1 MAHMARPRKDAQKTA
16 DAMASAAGRQD
27 ATAERRRVQMEDARR
42 QAERTMARADGWS
55 SLYTG
60 AGLPGRDKTESFE
73 FKARARIEWAQ
84 LQNLYRQNWIAKRL
98 VDDVVGDATRSGF
111 EIDFEATDDDAK
123 DDLRSAVKQE
133 WQRLHAIQRCADG
146 LRWAMVFRGSV
157 GLLLTDDIPAGLSQ
171 PMQSGTEAF
180 TTLATPLPENDF
192 GAVKQIVIVDA
203 RYALPDISRYDDDVD
218 SLNFGLPLY
227 YQVTPYGQS
236 TNTVS
241 YRVHWSRLLRF
252 NGVPTDMLTRIA
264 NLTWGDSVYEACF
277 DALRRYGM
285 AFDGVAVTVSEF
297 AQGVLSMKDLSL
309 NLASDQVSSV
319 ITRTQAFKMGLG
331 AFGLALIDADA
342 EEYKRLGQPVGGLDS
357 LLEKFKVE
365 IAGASRIPQ
374 SRLWGNQAGRLSGA
388 EEDHRLWAEYV
399 HAWQMQSVIPQLH
412 RLTSLIFASKDGPT
426 KGAEPPRWVI
436 RPNPID
442 PPDLDKEIERRE
454 RQAKIDQAY
463 YQMDA
468 LEPIEIR
475 ESRFGGVSYTYETTL
490 DQTISEQKKEAQAAA
505 ATPEPGLPKE

>member
-1 MAHMARPRKDAQKTA
+1 MARKKIADETSRRMAA
-16 DAMASAAGRQD
+16 DAAQQD
-27 ATAERRRVQMEDARR
+27 AAAERRSAQMTDARR

-73 FKARARIEWAQ
+73 FKARPRIEWAQ

-111 EIDFEATDDDAK
+111 EIDFEATDEGQPT
-123 DDLRSAVKQE
+123 DDLKSMVKQE

-146 LRWAMVFRGSV
+146 LRWAMVFRGAV
-157 GLLLTDDIPAGLSQ
+157 GLLLTDDVPAGLSQ
-171 PMQSGTEAF
+171 PMQSGMEAY
-180 TTLATPLPENDF
+180 TTLATPLPEGDF

-203 RYALPDISRYDDDVD
+203 RYALPDISLYDDNVD
-218 SLNFGLPLY
+218 SINFGLPLF

-252 NGVPTDMLTRIA
+252 NGVPTDMLTRVA

-297 AQGVLSMKDLSL
+297 AQGVLKMKDLSL

-331 AFGLALIDADA
+331 AFGLALVDADA
-342 EEYKRLGQPVGGLDS
+342 EEYQRLGQPVSGLDS
-357 LLEKFKVE
+357 LLEKFKIE

-374 SRLWGNQAGRLSGA
+374 SRLWGNQAGRLAGA
-388 EEDHRLWAEYV
+388 QEDHRLWAEYV
-399 HAWQMQSVIPQLH
+399 HSWQVQSVIPQLT
-412 RLTSLIFASKDGPT
+412 RLTSLLFASKDGPT
-426 KGAEPPRWVI
+426 KGEQPPRWVI
-436 RPNPID
+436 RANPID

-454 RQAKIDQAY
+454 RQAKVDQAY

-468 LEPIEIR
+468 LEPVEIR
-475 ESRFGGVSYTYETTL
+475 QSRFGGVSYSYETTL
-490 DQTISEQKKEAQAAA
+490 DQAISEQKAEAQTASAA
-505 ATPEPGLPKE
+505 PEPGLPQE

>member
-1 MAHMARPRKDAQKTA
+1 MARKTSKLAEKTA
-16 DAMASAAGRQD
+16 TRMAADAAQQD
-27 ATAERRRVQMEDARR
+27 AAAERRRVQMEDARR
-42 QAERTMARADGWS
+42 QMDRTMSRADGWS

-73 FKARARIEWAQ
+73 FKARPRIEWAQ

-111 EIDFEATDDDAK
+111 EIDFEATTDGGNV
-123 DDLRSAVKQE
+123 DDLRSSVKQE

-146 LRWAMVFRGSV
+146 LRWAMVFRGAV

-171 PMQSGTEAF
+171 PMQSGMEAF
-180 TTLATPLPENDF
+180 TTLSTPLPEGDF

-218 SLNFGLPLY
+218 SINFGLPLY

-309 NLASDQVSSV
+309 NLAGDQVSSV

-357 LLEKFKVE
+357 LLEKFKIE

-399 HAWQMQSVIPQLH
+399 HSWQVQSVIPQLT
-412 RLTSLIFASKDGPT
+412 RLTQLLFASKDGPT
-426 KGAEPPRWVI
+426 QGAEPPRWVI
-436 RPNPID
+436 RANPID

-454 RQAKIDQAY
+454 RQAKVDQAY

-468 LEPIEIR
+468 LEPTEIR
-475 ESRFGGVSYTYETTL
+475 QSRFGGVSYSYETTL
-490 DQTISEQKKEAQAAA
+490 DQAISDQKAEAQVAAA
-505 ATPEPGLPKE
+505 MPEPGLPKE

>member
-1 MAHMARPRKDAQKTA
+1 MARKKIADETSRRMAA
-16 DAMASAAGRQD
+16 DAAQQD
-27 ATAERRRVQMEDARR
+27 AAAERRSAQMTDARR

-73 FKARARIEWAQ
+73 FKARPRIEWAQ

-111 EIDFEATDDDAK
+111 EIDFEATDEGQPT
-123 DDLRSAVKQE
+123 DDLKSMVKQE

-146 LRWAMVFRGSV
+146 LRWAMVFRGAV
-157 GLLLTDDIPAGLSQ
+157 GLLLTDDVPAGLSQ
-171 PMQSGTEAF
+171 PLQSGMEAY
-180 TTLATPLPENDF
+180 TTLATPLPEGDF

-203 RYALPDISRYDDDVD
+203 RYALPDISLYDDNVD
-218 SLNFGLPLY
+218 SINFGLPLF

-252 NGVPTDMLTRIA
+252 NGVPTDMLTRVA

-297 AQGVLSMKDLSL
+297 AQGVLKMKDLSL

-331 AFGLALIDADA
+331 AFGLALVDADA
-342 EEYKRLGQPVGGLDS
+342 EEYQRLGQPVSGLDS
-357 LLEKFKVE
+357 LLEKFKIE

-374 SRLWGNQAGRLSGA
+374 SRLWGNQAGRLAGA
-388 EEDHRLWAEYV
+388 QEDHRLWAEYV
-399 HAWQMQSVIPQLH
+399 HSWQVQSVIPQLT
-412 RLTSLIFASKDGPT
+412 RLTSLLFASKDGPT
-426 KGAEPPRWVI
+426 KGEQPPRWVI
-436 RPNPID
+436 RANPID

-454 RQAKIDQAY
+454 RQAKVDQAY

-468 LEPIEIR
+468 LEPVEIR
-475 ESRFGGVSYTYETTL
+475 QSRFGGVSYSYETTL
-490 DQTISEQKKEAQAAA
+490 DQAISEQKAEAQTAAA
-505 ATPEPGLPKE
+505 APEPGLPKE

>member
-1 MAHMARPRKDAQKTA
+1 MARITKKAEQTAQRMATDAA
-16 DAMASAAGRQD
+16 RQD
-27 ATAERRRVQMEDARR
+27 AAATRRADQMQDARR

-73 FKARARIEWAQ
+73 FKARARIEWQQ

-111 EIDFEATDDDAK
+111 EIEFESQDNVIEE
-123 DDLRSAVKQE
+123 DLRTAVKAE
-133 WQRLHAIQRCADG
+133 WQRLHAMQRCADG
-146 LRWAMVFRGSV
+146 LRWAMVFRGAV

-171 PMQSGTEAF
+171 PMQSGMDAY
-180 TTLATPLPENDF
+180 TTLATPLPEGDLQ
-192 GAVKQIVIVDA
+192 AVKQIVIVDA
-203 RYALPDISRYDDDVD
+203 RYALPDISMYDDDVD
-218 SLNFGLPLY
+218 SINFGLPIF

-309 NLASDQVSSV
+309 NLASDQVSNI
-319 ITRTQAFKMGLG
+319 ITRTSAFKMGLG

-342 EEYKRLGQPVGGLDS
+342 EEYKRLGQPVGGLNE
-357 LLEKFKVE
+357 LLQQFKIE

-374 SRLWGNQAGRLSGA
+374 SRLWGNQAGALAGA
-388 EEDHRLWAEYV
+388 SEDHRLWAEYV
-399 HAWQMQSVIPQLH
+399 HSWQVQSVVPQLT
-412 RLTSLIFASKDGPT
+412 RLTSLIFASKNGPT
-426 KGAEPPRWVI
+426 KGSEPPRWAI
-436 RPNPID
+436 RCNPID

-454 RQAKIDQAY
+454 RQAKVDQAY
-463 YQMDA
+463 YQMDT

-475 ESRFGGVSYTYETTL
+475 QSRFGGAAYSYETTL
-490 DQTISEQKKEAQAAA
+490 DQDITKQKEEAQAESAKA
-505 ATPEPGLPKE
+505 EPPLPQE